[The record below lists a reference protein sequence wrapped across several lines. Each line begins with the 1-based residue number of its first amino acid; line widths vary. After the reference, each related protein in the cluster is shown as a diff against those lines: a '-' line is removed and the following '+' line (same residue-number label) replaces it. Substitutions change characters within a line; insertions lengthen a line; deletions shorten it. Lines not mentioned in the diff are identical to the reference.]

1 MTPLILFPGKLTT
14 EAKGVRGDSFSTA
27 RLYSQAIAHAGGV
40 ALQVPPVA
48 QSVESAIELVSRFDG
63 VIIQGGGDIDPSLY
77 GQTQLSNKIYGISA
91 EHDALEMAI
100 VRAAVEHDKPVLA
113 ICRGM
118 QILNVALGGTLH
130 QDLGEVLDDGE
141 AHWNTYHD
149 IVLTANS
156 RVARAMKTTLPKRS
170 HSFHHQA
177 LDKVARDLIVT
188 GRAEDNTIE
197 AVEHKS
203 AHWIVGV
210 QWHPEDDA
218 LNEVDQQNLFEGF
231 IEAARSN

>member
-1 MTPLILFPGKLTT
+1 MTPLILLPGKLTT
-14 EAKGVRGDSFSTA
+14 DAIGVRGDSFSTG

-77 GQTQLSNKIYGISA
+77 GQKQISSKIYGISA

-100 VRAAVEHDKPVLA
+100 VRAAVDQNKPVLA

-118 QILNVALGGTLH
+118 QILNVALSGTLH
-130 QDLGEVLDDGE
+130 QDLGEVLEDGE
-141 AHWNTYHD
+141 AHWNTFHE
-149 IVLTANS
+149 IVLTADS
-156 RVARAMKTTLPKRS
+156 RVARAMKTTSPKRS

-177 LDKVARDLIVT
+177 LDKVAQDLIVT
-188 GRAEDNTIE
+188 GRAADNTVE
-197 AVEHKS
+197 VVEHKS

-218 LNEVDQQNLFEGF
+218 KTEPDQQNLFDGF
-231 IEAARSN
+231 IDAIRNK

>member
-1 MTPLILFPGKLTT
+1 MTPLILLPGKLTT
-14 EAKGVRGDSFSTA
+14 DANGVRGDSFSTG
-27 RLYSQAIAHAGGV
+27 RLYSQAIAQAGGV

-48 QSVESAIELVSRFDG
+48 QSVEAAVELVSRFDG

-77 GQTQLSNKIYGISA
+77 GQTQISSKIYGISA

-100 VRAAVEHDKPVLA
+100 VRAAIEQNKPVLA

-130 QDLGEVLDDGE
+130 QDLGEVLEDGE
-141 AHWNTYHD
+141 AHWNTYHE
-149 IVLTANS
+149 IVLTADS
-156 RVARAMKTTLPKRS
+156 RVARAMKTTSPKRS

-177 LDKVARDLIVT
+177 LDKVAHDLIVT
-188 GRAEDNTIE
+188 GRAEDNTVE
-197 AVEHKS
+197 AVEHAS
-203 AHWIVGV
+203 AKWIVGV

-218 LNEVDQQNLFEGF
+218 KTEPDQQKLFDGF
-231 IEAARSN
+231 IDAVRSK

>member
-1 MTPLILFPGKLTT
+1 MTPLILLPGKFTT
-14 EAKGVRGDSFSTA
+14 DAKGVRGDSFSTG
-27 RLYSQAIAHAGGV
+27 RLYSQAIARAGGV

-48 QSVESAIELVSRFDG
+48 QSIESADELVSRFDG

-77 GQTQLSNKIYGISA
+77 GQVQLSTKIYGISA
-91 EHDALEMAI
+91 EHDALELAI
-100 VRAAVEHDKPVLA
+100 VRAAIDQNKPVLA

-141 AHWNTYHD
+141 THWNTYHE
-149 IVLTANS
+149 IVLTADS
-156 RVARAMKTTLPKRS
+156 RVARAMKTTSPKRS

-177 LDKVARDLIVT
+177 LDKVANDLRVT
-188 GRAEDNTIE
+188 GRAADNTVE
-197 AVEHKS
+197 AVEHAS
-203 AHWIVGV
+203 AKWIVGV

-218 LNEVDQQNLFEGF
+218 STEPDQQKLFDGF
-231 IEAARSN
+231 IEAAKKN

>member
-1 MTPLILFPGKLTT
+1 MTPLILLPGKLTT
-14 EAKGVRGDSFSTA
+14 DAKGVRGDSFSTG

-77 GQTQLSNKIYGISA
+77 GQKQISSKIYGISA

-100 VRAAVEHDKPVLA
+100 VRAAVDQNKPVLA

-118 QILNVALGGTLH
+118 QILNVALSGTLH
-130 QDLGEVLDDGE
+130 QDLGEVLEDGE
-141 AHWNTYHD
+141 AHWNTYHE
-149 IVLTANS
+149 IVLTADS
-156 RVARAMKTTLPKRS
+156 RVARAMKTTSPKKS

-177 LDKVARDLIVT
+177 LDMVAKDLIVT
-188 GRAEDNTIE
+188 GRATDNTVE
-197 AVEHKS
+197 AVEHAS
-203 AHWIVGV
+203 AKWIVGV

-218 LNEVDQQNLFEGF
+218 KTEPDQQNLFDGF
-231 IEAARSN
+231 IDAIRNK

>member
-1 MTPLILFPGKLTT
+1 MTPLILIPGKLTT
-14 EAKGVRGDSFSTA
+14 DAKGVRGDSFSTG

-48 QSVESAIELVSRFDG
+48 QSVEEAIELVSRFDG

-77 GQTQLSNKIYGISA
+77 GQKQISSKIYGISA
-91 EHDALEMAI
+91 EHDALELAI
-100 VRAAVEHDKPVLA
+100 VRAAVNQNKPVLA

-130 QDLGEVLDDGE
+130 QDLGEVLEDGE
-141 AHWNTYHD
+141 AHWNTYHE
-149 IVLTANS
+149 IVLTADS
-156 RVARAMKTTLPKRS
+156 RVARAMKTTSPKRA

-177 LDKVARDLIVT
+177 LDKVAQDLIVT
-188 GRAEDNTIE
+188 GRAADNTVE
-197 AVEHKS
+197 VVEHKS

-218 LNEVDQQNLFEGF
+218 KTEPDQQNLFDGF
-231 IEAARSN
+231 IDAIRNK

>member
-1 MTPLILFPGKLTT
+1 MTPLILLPGKLTT
-14 EAKGVRGDSFSTA
+14 EAIGVRGDSFSTG
-27 RLYSQAIAHAGGV
+27 RLYSHAIAQAGGV
-40 ALQVPPVA
+40 TVQVPPIA
-48 QSVESAIELVSRFDG
+48 KSIQSASELVSRFDG

-77 GQTQLSNKIYGISA
+77 GQAKTSNKIYGICP
-91 EHDALEMAI
+91 EHDSLEIAI
-100 VRAAVEHDKPVLA
+100 VREAIDQNKPVLA

-130 QDLGEVLDDGE
+130 QDLGEVLEDGE
-141 AHWNTYHD
+141 AHWNTYHE
-149 IVLTANS
+149 IVLTSGS
-156 RVARAMKTTLPKRS
+156 RVARAMKTISPRQS

-177 LDKVARDLIVT
+177 LDKVANDLVVT
-188 GRAEDNTIE
+188 GCAEDNTVE

-218 LNEVDQQNLFEGF
+218 KIEPDQQNLFDGF
-231 IEAARSN
+231 IEAIRNK

>member
-1 MTPLILFPGKLTT
+1 MTSLILIPGKLTT
-14 EAKGVRGDSFSTA
+14 DAKGIRGDSFSTG
-27 RLYSQAIAHAGGV
+27 RLYSHAVSQAGGV

-77 GQTQLSNKIYGISA
+77 GQTQLSNKIYGISP
-91 EHDALEMAI
+91 EHDTLEIAI
-100 VRAAVEHDKPVLA
+100 VRAAIDQNKPVLA

-130 QDLGEVLDDGE
+130 QDLGEVLEDGE
-141 AHWNTYHD
+141 AHWNTYHE
-149 IVLTANS
+149 IVLTSDS
-156 RVARAMKTTLPKRS
+156 RVARAMKTTSPKRS

-177 LDKVARDLIVT
+177 LDRVASDLIVT

-218 LNEVDQQNLFEGF
+218 LTEVDQQKLFEGF

>member
-1 MTPLILFPGKLTT
+1 MTPLILLPGKLTT
-14 EAKGVRGDSFSTA
+14 DANGVRGDSFSTG

-77 GQTQLSNKIYGISA
+77 GQKQISSKIYGISA
-91 EHDALEMAI
+91 EHDALELAI
-100 VRAAVEHDKPVLA
+100 VRAAVNQNKPVLA

-118 QILNVALGGTLH
+118 QILNVALSGTLH
-130 QDLGEVLDDGE
+130 QDLGEVLEDGE
-141 AHWNTYHD
+141 AHWNTYHE
-149 IVLTANS
+149 IVLTADS
-156 RVARAMKTTLPKRS
+156 RVARAMKTTSPKKS

-177 LDKVARDLIVT
+177 LDMVAKDLIVT
-188 GRAEDNTIE
+188 GRATDNTVE
-197 AVEHKS
+197 AVEHAS
-203 AHWIVGV
+203 AKWIVAV

-218 LNEVDQQNLFEGF
+218 KTEPDQQNLFDGF
-231 IEAARSN
+231 IDAIRNK

>member
-1 MTPLILFPGKLTT
+1 MTPLILLPGKLTT
-14 EAKGVRGDSFSTA
+14 DAKGVRGDSFSTG
-27 RLYSQAIAHAGGV
+27 RLYSHAVAQAGGV

-48 QSVESAIELVSRFDG
+48 QSVKSAGELVSRFDG

-91 EHDALEMAI
+91 EHDSLEIAI
-100 VRAAVEHDKPVLA
+100 VCAAIDQNKPVLA

-130 QDLGEVLDDGE
+130 QDLGEVLEDGE
-141 AHWNTYHD
+141 AHWNTYHE
-149 IVLTANS
+149 IVLTADS
-156 RVARAMKTTLPKRS
+156 RVARAMKTTSPKRS

-177 LDKVARDLIVT
+177 LCKVANDLVVT
-188 GRAEDNTIE
+188 GCAEDNTVE
-197 AVEHKS
+197 AVEHRS

-218 LNEVDQQNLFEGF
+218 KTEPDQQNLFDGF
-231 IEAARSN
+231 IEAIRKK

>member
-1 MTPLILFPGKLTT
+1 MTPLILLPGKLTSD
-14 EAKGVRGDSFSTA
+14 AKGVRGDSFSTG

-77 GQTQLSNKIYGISA
+77 GQKQISSKIYGISA
-91 EHDALEMAI
+91 EHDALELAI
-100 VRAAVEHDKPVLA
+100 VRAAVDQNKPVLA

-118 QILNVALGGTLH
+118 QILNVALSGTLH
-130 QDLGEVLDDGE
+130 QDLGEVLEDGE
-141 AHWNTYHD
+141 AHWNTYHE
-149 IVLTANS
+149 IVLTADS
-156 RVARAMKTTLPKRS
+156 RVARAMKTTSPKKS

-177 LDKVARDLIVT
+177 LDMVAKDLIVT
-188 GRAEDNTIE
+188 GRATDNTVE
-197 AVEHKS
+197 AVEHAS
-203 AHWIVGV
+203 AKWIVGV

-218 LNEVDQQNLFEGF
+218 KTEPDQQNLFDGF
-231 IEAARSN
+231 IDAIRNK